1 MYENRTERKIMATT
15 AKYDNVTVNLA
26 GQDGN
31 AFAVMAKVSSAL
43 RKEGVS
49 NEEVEAYI
57 QESMSGDY
65 DNLLLTA
72 MKWVNVV

>member
-1 MYENRTERKIMATT
+1 MTP
-15 AKYDNVTVNLA
+15 KYDNVTVTLA

-49 NEEVEAYI
+49 EDDVQQYI
-57 QESMSGDY
+57 SESMSGDY
-65 DNLLLTA
+65 DHLIVTA
-72 MKWVNVV
+72 MKWVNVS

>member
-1 MYENRTERKIMATT
+1 MTP
-15 AKYDNVTVNLA
+15 KYDNVTVTLA

-49 NEEVEAYI
+49 EDDVQQYI
-57 QESMSGDY
+57 SESMLGDY
-65 DNLLLTA
+65 DNLIVTA
-72 MKWVNVV
+72 MKWVNVS

>member
-1 MYENRTERKIMATT
+1 M

-31 AFAVMAKVSSAL
+31 AFAVMASVSNAL
-43 RKEGVS
+43 RKEGVP
-49 NEEVEAYI
+49 NDEVEMYL

-65 DNLLLTA
+65 DNLLRTA
-72 MKWVNVV
+72 MKWVNVS

>member
-1 MYENRTERKIMATT
+1 MATT

-65 DNLLLTA
+65 DNLLRTA

>member
-1 MYENRTERKIMATT
+1 MTP
-15 AKYDNVTVNLA
+15 KYDNVTVTLA

-49 NEEVEAYI
+49 EDDVQQYI
-57 QESMSGDY
+57 SESMSGDY
-65 DNLLLTA
+65 DNLIVTA
-72 MKWVNVV
+72 MKWVNVS

>member
-1 MYENRTERKIMATT
+1 MATT